1 MWDMARRQTAR
12 LASSAVVALAA
23 LASGG
28 SAAAAG
34 SGSLAAATLSNR
46 ADLISGGDALVEIV
60 APKTLDARQITV
72 RLNGADVSARF
83 ARRADGRILGRV
95 EGLVD
100 GPNTLTAS
108 VGAGAAQ
115 QLLVTNHPVGGP
127 VFSGPQMQPW
137 RCDTQAVAVGL
148 GPATDA
154 ECNAPTRYRLVYKHA
169 VTGKFRPYDPA
180 EPPSP
185 MFIARTK
192 TDAGKA
198 VPYVVRIETGTINR
212 GVYDIAVLFDPSQP
226 WEPWAPQAGW
236 NGKLLWVF
244 GCALGTAHRQG
255 KDRGCYYMDGGVT
268 DVLDEAALSRGFMVA
283 ASTQTNLGNDVNT
296 VVLAET
302 LMMAKEHIVERYGE
316 IRYTIGQG
324 ASGGAITQH
333 AIAEQYPGLLD
344 GLRPGASFPDPWSII
359 AANGHDCGLL
369 NRYFDKT
376 SPGLWRDAAQRDA
389 VYGFGMGGP
398 EDSGGDFCHGKGAG
412 SGIAHLWLPQG
423 RNDAAMGLSPCVP
436 EDQLYDPRTNPTGV
450 RCTAQD
456 YMVNVFGRRPPSAW
470 GPVEKA
476 IGRGF
481 AKRMLDRVGVQYGLK
496 ALEAGTI
503 SPEQFVDLNE
513 KIGGW
518 DIDAEWRPQRTEADP
533 GAVEIMYRTGQ
544 IVEGRRLADVAI
556 IDYRRDV
563 RSDLHSNRQAAY
575 VRDRLKAVNGTA
587 ANRAE
592 WLAPRGRETPAPL
605 DGGGSAPIYAT
616 LTFPMM
622 DAWLAAVEAD
632 RSGLPRAQKI
642 IRNRPADAADG
653 CFVDGKRAESD
664 ACAGYALDGDPLMAA
679 GMPPTRDILKCR
691 LKPLRRGDYK
701 AAFTEAQW
709 ARLRAAFPTG
719 VCDWRKPGAGQQP
732 NVPWLTF
739 ADGPGGKPLPPAP
752 RSAPA
757 GRR

>member
-1 MWDMARRQTAR
+1 MASWGVAR
-12 LASSAVVALAA
+12 LFWVVAVM
-23 LASGG
+23 LASLTGG
-28 SAAAAG
+28 DFAAAAG

-60 APKTLDARQITV
+60 APKSMDAGQITV
-72 RLNGADVSARF
+72 RLNGADVSTRF

-95 EGLVD
+95 DGLVD
-100 GPNTLTAS
+100 GANTLTAS
-108 VGAGAAQ
+108 VGAGPAR
-115 QLLVTNHPVGGP
+115 QLVVTNHPVGGP
-127 VFSGPQMQPW
+127 VFSGPQIQPW

-154 ECNAPTRYRLVYKHA
+154 QCNAPTRYRLVYKHA
-169 VTGKFRPYDPA
+169 ITGKFRPYDPA
-180 EPPSP
+180 EPPAP
-185 MFIARTK
+185 MFIAKTT
-192 TDAGKA
+192 TDAGKT
-198 VPYVVRIETGTINR
+198 VPYVVRLETGTINR

-255 KDRGCYYMDGGVT
+255 THRGCYFVDNGVT
-268 DVLDEAALSRGFMVA
+268 DVLDEAALSRGFLVA

-333 AIAEQYPGLLD
+333 AVAEQYPGLLD

-359 AANGHDCGLL
+359 AANGHDCALL

-376 SPGLWRDAAQRDA
+376 SPGLWRDKAQRDA

-398 EDSGGDFCHGKGAG
+398 DDSGSDFCHGKGAG
-412 SGIAHLWLPQG
+412 SGIAHLWLPRG
-423 RNDAAMGLSPCVP
+423 AAPGLPPCVP
-436 EDQLYDPRTNPTGV
+436 ENALYDPRSNPGGV

-456 YMVNVFGRRPPSAW
+456 YLVNVFGRRPPSAW

-496 ALEAGTI
+496 ALAAGTI

-518 DIDAEWRPQRTEADP
+518 DIDADWRPQRTEADP
-533 GAVEIMYRTGQ
+533 GAVEIMHRTGQ

-592 WLAPRGRETPAPL
+592 WLEPGIPTGPAAIDDGRR
-605 DGGGSAPIYAT
+605 GSASVDPT
-616 LTFPMM
+616 LTLRVM

-632 RSGLPRAQKI
+632 RSSLSRAQKV
-642 IRNRPADAADG
+642 IRNKPADAADG
-653 CFVDGKRAESD
+653 CFVHGNRAD
-664 ACAGYALDGDPLMAA
+664 LGACAGYALDSDPLMVA
-679 GMPPTRDILKCR
+679 GMPSTRDILKCQ

-701 AAFTEAQW
+701 AVFTEAHW
-709 ARLRAAFPTG
+709 VRLRAAFPKG
-719 VCDWRKPGAGQQP
+719 VCDWRKAGVGQQP
-732 NVPWLTF
+732 NIPWLTF
-739 ADGPGGKPLPPAP
+739 ARGPGGEPLPPAP
-752 RSAPA
+752 RSASAAAP
-757 GRR
+757 R